1 MEDQLLA
8 QTEASEEPDQEEHA
22 PSSGN
27 IRETDLSGDGELQG
41 QVESCLV
48 VRG

>member
-8 QTEASEEPDQEEHA
+8 QTEAPKETDQEEHA
-22 PSSGN
+22 LNSGN
-27 IRETDLSGDGELQG
+27 IRETNLSGDGELQS

-48 VRG
+48 VCR